1 MPFYGQPANKEYT
14 MTKAIPEK
22 IQRILSIDI
31 MRGLTLFLM
40 LFVNDLYERGV
51 PRWLLHTE
59 GDVDGMGLADWV
71 FPGFLFMVGMSI
83 PYAITSRKKKG
94 ESDLYIFSHIIIRT
108 LSLLLIGVLMLN
120 SGRLNSELT
129 GMDNNLWAILLY
141 VSIFLI
147 WNNYPEKES
156 RKYWFSG
163 LRILGFMGLIVL
175 VAIFKSGKPEHPS
188 WLKIEWWGILGL
200 IGWGY
205 FVAALG
211 CLFLK
216 SKLSSIAVLW
226 IFFIGLNVL
235 SQLGM
240 LGWLDFLN
248 PVFGVIID
256 GNVPSIVL
264 AGLTVGLLLGQKE
277 MSSKRIALIIACLGL
292 ICLGLGF
299 FLRNWFIL
307 SKIYGT
313 PSWAMVCN
321 GISMLIYAFLFFLV
335 DIKGK
340 SSWGWM
346 FGAAGKNSLTT
357 YLAPDVIYFMSWGLG
372 WHIFIYKQDTNQLL
386 AVAGS
391 LVWALTMIG
400 FSILLSKINIRL
412 KL

>member
-1 MPFYGQPANKEYT
+1 
-14 MTKAIPEK
+14 
-22 IQRILSIDI
+22 
-31 MRGLTLFLM
+31 M

-51 PRWLLHTE
+51 PHWLLHSE

-83 PYAITSRKKKG
+83 PYAIASRKKLG
-94 ESDLYIFSHIIIRT
+94 EGTIQVVTHILIRT

-120 SGRLNSELT
+120 VGRLNSELS
-129 GMDNNLWAILLY
+129 GIDRNLWAVLLY
-141 VSIFLI
+141 VAVFLV
-147 WNNYPEKES
+147 WNTYPKNEE
-156 RKYWFSG
+156 RKTMYLLLKG
-163 LRILGFMGLIVL
+163 LGIIGLLALVIV
-175 VAIFKSGKPEHPS
+175 FKAGKPGHVS

-205 FVAALG
+205 FVAALS

-216 SKLSSIAVLW
+216 SKLWPVAGLW
-226 IFFIGLNVL
+226 LFFIGMNIC
-235 SQLGM
+235 SQLGL

-264 AGLTVGLLLGQKE
+264 AGLTVGLMLGQK
-277 MSSKRIALIIACLGL
+277 SWSAKKIALCIAALGL
-292 ICLGLGF
+292 ICIGLGF

-313 PSWAMVCN
+313 PSWALVCN
-321 GISMLIYAFLFFLV
+321 GISMLVYSLLFMIV

-340 SSWGWM
+340 LGWANM
-346 FGAAGKNSLTT
+346 FRAAGKNSLTT
-357 YLAPDVIYFMSWGLG
+357 YLAPDVIYFICWGMG
-372 WHIFIYKQDTNQLL
+372 FEIFFYKQEASPLL
-386 AVAGS
+386 AVVGS
-391 LVWALTMIG
+391 LGWAAVMIG
-400 FSILLSKINIRL
+400 FSVFLSKINIRL

>member
-1 MPFYGQPANKEYT
+1 
-14 MTKAIPEK
+14 MTVSSPK

-51 PRWLLHTE
+51 PEWLVHTK
-59 GDVDGMGLADWV
+59 GNVDGMGLADWV

-83 PYAITSRKKKG
+83 PYAISSRKKKG
-94 ESDLYIFSHIIIRT
+94 ESDLHIFGHIIIRT
-108 LSLLLIGVLMLN
+108 ISLLLIGVLMLN
-120 SGRLNSELT
+120 VGRVNSELT
-129 GMDNNLWAILLY
+129 GINSNLWAVLLY
-141 VSIFLI
+141 VSVFLI
-147 WNNYPEKES
+147 WNTYPVNEK
-156 RKYWFSG
+156 RKYLYGG
-163 LRILGFMGLIVL
+163 LRILGIAVLIGLVI
-175 VAIFKSGKPEHPS
+175 IFKAGEPENTS
-188 WLKIEWWGILGL
+188 WLEIGWWGILGL

-205 FVAALG
+205 FVAATS

-216 SKLSSIAVLW
+216 SKFWPVVILW
-226 IFFIGLNVL
+226 ILFIGLNVL

-240 LGWLDFLN
+240 LGFLN
-248 PVFGVIID
+248 FLSPVFGVIID

-264 AGLTVGLLLGQKE
+264 AGLVISLILSRKDLSLKKIALAIALLG
-277 MSSKRIALIIACLGL
+277 IASLAI
-292 ICLGLGF
+292 GF

-321 GISMLIYAFLFFLV
+321 GISMLVYALLFFIV
-335 DIKGK
+335 DINGK
-340 SSWGWM
+340 SRWANM
-346 FGAAGKNSLTT
+346 FQAAGKNSLTT
-357 YLAPDVIYFMSWGLG
+357 YLAPDVIYFICWGMG
-372 WHIFIYKQDTNQLL
+372 FQIFFYKQEGNELL

-391 LVWALTMIG
+391 LGWAAAMIG

>member
-1 MPFYGQPANKEYT
+1 
-14 MTKAIPEK
+14 
-22 IQRILSIDI
+22 
-31 MRGLTLFLM
+31 M

-51 PRWLLHTE
+51 PHWLLHSE

-83 PYAITSRKKKG
+83 PYAIASRKKLG
-94 ESDLYIFSHIIIRT
+94 EDTIQVVTHILIRT

-120 SGRLNSELT
+120 VGRLNSELS
-129 GMDNNLWAILLY
+129 GIDRNLWAVLLY
-141 VSIFLI
+141 VAVFLV
-147 WNNYPEKES
+147 WNTYPKKEQ
-156 RKYWFSG
+156 KKTVYLLLKG
-163 LRILGFMGLIVL
+163 LGIIGLLALVIV
-175 VAIFKSGKPEHPS
+175 FKAGKPGHVS

-205 FVAALG
+205 FVAALS

-216 SKLSSIAVLW
+216 SKLWPVAGLW
-226 IFFIGLNVL
+226 LFFIGMNIC
-235 SQLGM
+235 SQLGL

-264 AGLTVGLLLGQKE
+264 AGLTVGLMLGQK
-277 MSSKRIALIIACLGL
+277 SWSAKKIALCIAALGL
-292 ICLGLGF
+292 ICIGLGF

-313 PSWAMVCN
+313 PSWALVCN
-321 GISMLIYAFLFFLV
+321 GISMLVYSLLFLIV

-340 SSWGWM
+340 LRWASM
-346 FGAAGKNSLTT
+346 FQAAGKNSLTT
-357 YLAPDVIYFMSWGLG
+357 YLAPDVIYFICWGMG
-372 WHIFIYKQDTNQLL
+372 FEIFFYKQEASPLL

-391 LVWALTMIG
+391 LGWAAVMIG
-400 FSILLSKINIRL
+400 FSVFLSKINIRL

>member
-1 MPFYGQPANKEYT
+1 M
-14 MTKAIPEK
+14 
-22 IQRILSIDI
+22 QRILSIDI

-40 LFVNDLYERGV
+40 LFVNDLYEEGV
-51 PRWLLHTE
+51 PKWLLHTE
-59 GDVDGMGLADWV
+59 ENVDGMGLADWV

-83 PYAITSRKKKG
+83 PYAIISRGKKG
-94 ESDLYIFSHIIIRT
+94 ESNSYIFWHLIIRT
-108 LSLLLIGVLMLN
+108 ISLLVIGVLMLN
-120 SGRLNSELT
+120 SGRLNAELT

-147 WNNYPEKES
+147 WNNYPENRR
-156 RKYWFSG
+156 RKYWFVG
-163 LRILGFMGLIVL
+163 LRVLGFIGLVMLI
-175 VAIFKSGKPEHPS
+175 ATFKAGKTEHPS
-188 WLKIEWWGILGL
+188 WLKVEWWGILGL

-211 CLFLK
+211 CLFLR
-216 SKLSSIAVLW
+216 SKLLPIAALW
-226 IFFIGLNVL
+226 IFFIGLNIL

-240 LGWLDFLN
+240 LGWLGFLN

-264 AGLTVGLLLGQKE
+264 AGLTVGLLLGQKN
-277 MSSKRIALIIACLGL
+277 MSLKRIALTIAFLGL

-299 FLRNWFIL
+299 FLRTWFIL
-307 SKIYGT
+307 SKINGT
-313 PSWAMVCN
+313 PSWGMVCN

-340 SSWGWM
+340 SGWGWM

-357 YLAPDVIYFMSWGLG
+357 YLAPDVIYFISWGMGL
-372 WHIFIYKQDTNQLL
+372 HIFIYKQDTNQLL
-386 AVAGS
+386 AVVGS
-391 LVWALTMIG
+391 LVWALAMIG